1 MSWWMLMISR
11 ICKREWTRLRVRRK
25 GRCCCSF
32 RLSICWVRIC
42 WGWIRTLG
50 ILWMRLSWRR
60 RFWVKR
66 RNEEVRQR
74 GRGLL
79 RNKTLNYRKLV
90 FLVARSS
97 IRQSLQRLGL
107 NPSLNLLGL
116 CWQQCLHLTRC
127 VRWKY
132 KFPLFQRLTRRI
144 TPFLRYR
151 HKWLRSIYF
160 SLLLLWE

>member
-1 MSWWMLMISR
+1 MSLWMSMISR
-11 ICKREWTRLRVRRK
+11 ICKREWTRLRVRQR

-50 ILWMRLSWRR
+50 ISWMRLSWRR
-60 RFWVKR
+60 RFWAKR

-97 IRQSLQRLGL
+97 IRQSLQRLRL

-116 CWQQCLHLTRC
+116 CRQQRLHLTRC

-132 KFPLFQRLTRRI
+132 KFPFFQRFAGRI
-144 TPFLRYR
+144 IPFLRYR
-151 HKWLRSIYF
+151 HKRLRSIYF
-160 SLLLLWE
+160 SLLFLWE